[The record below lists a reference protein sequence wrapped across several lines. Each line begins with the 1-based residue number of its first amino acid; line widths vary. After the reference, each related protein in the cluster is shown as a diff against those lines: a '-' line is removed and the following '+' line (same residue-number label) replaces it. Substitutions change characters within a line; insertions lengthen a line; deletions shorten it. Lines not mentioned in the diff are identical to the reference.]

1 VVSDVIDEVV
11 ATMILWNNVCTASPY
26 LDDVR
31 SGASK
36 GLRRVWFV
44 RFVVVVLLLL
54 QILAF
59 GVLFKWN
66 SWLPF
71 DVAISTSSFG
81 PFYSKVWHLQDSTHC
96 CDDKRL

>member
-36 GLRRVWFV
+36 GLGRVCLSD
-44 RFVVVVLLLL
+44 FVVVVLLL

-59 GVLFKWN
+59 GVLFQMEQ
-66 SWLPF
+66 L
-71 DVAISTSSFG
+71 VAFRCGDLDLFFWSVLQQGLASSRFNT
-81 PFYSKVWHLQDSTHC
+81 L
-96 CDDKRL
+96 L